1 MRKRLVCR
9 TVYALTAALL
19 LLSGCEKTP
28 GESSDVSSAPA
39 ASTVTP
45 ATRSSTDMFPV
56 PGKNSDGVQVNWSI
70 LPSPDPSADTDDA
83 DLVAFS
89 PHYQLTFTP
98 RDDYGALHTYTGVIN
113 VGSYAYPVYGLL
125 DGQLRILTPAV
136 YDGISD
142 SDGAE
147 VWLLYGN
154 TWKAEDDPRVKK
166 IYAYD
171 GQFECLYQHIQVIA
185 RDGSWMLDDNYCLYE
200 RITDGY
206 MLFSVD
212 GSLTLINDKGKITA
226 KLSGGDY
233 CWVQPIEKGRL
244 FAFHGL
250 DGAVT
255 VRDRTGKT
263 VSRFTKAQMGDDV
276 RFTYPGGLPP
286 KVQLVWKDSIGY
298 VQHYDDSG
306 YGREWITRYLYAD
319 TGEVKKPPVKG
330 LVRNSFVE
338 PDEAEMPYVSHEVS
352 VPETEVPEAV
362 RLTRAYG
369 AYKDLLT
376 GEIYFC
382 ATNRVCEP
390 GESYEDQELWDLYDH
405 TGRLV
410 MKNFGKSGDTLSG
423 GYIKQVRS
431 TDDGYTT
438 TFIRCADSEIVFR
451 LRADINDMEQEIDD

>member
-1 MRKRLVCR
+1 MGHRYAVFLRLTTILAVGLF
-9 TVYALTAALL
+9 V
-19 LLSGCEKTP
+19 LSGCKKAP
-28 GESSDVSSAPA
+28 AESSDASSAPA
-39 ASTVTP
+39 VSTAAPVTAP
-45 ATRSSTDMFPV
+45 TADPRYTGSRD
-56 PGKNSDGVQVNWSI
+56 SDGVQVNWGA
-70 LPSPDPSADTDDA
+70 LPTFPAPADTKTQN
-83 DLVAFS
+83 LCTYS
-89 PHYQLTFTP
+89 PHYKLTFTP
-98 RDDYGALHTYTGVIN
+98 RDDYGTLHTYSGAVR
-113 VGSYAYPVYGLL
+113 VMSDVYEVYGLL
-125 DGQLRILTPAV
+125 DGQLRLLTPTL
-136 YDGISD
+136 YDSIEDCGSIWFLCGS
-142 SDGAE
+142 SWRAE
-147 VWLLYGN
+147 EN
-154 TWKAEDDPRVKK
+154 PQVKK
-166 IYAYD
+166 IFAYNEE
-171 GQFECLYQHIQVIA
+171 FTYIYFHLQVVT
-185 RDGSWMLDDNYCLYE
+185 RDGSRMLDDNYCFSE
-200 RITDGY
+200 RIKDGY

-212 GSLTLINDKGKITA
+212 GSLTLIDNEGNVTA
-226 KLSGGDY
+226 RLPGGDY